1 MASNPRAP
9 RAATPTTMT
18 SAAEERLAAF
28 FANRRDI
35 AFAALFGSAAVG
47 RQTAES
53 DVDIAVY
60 FFSTPVAE
68 GRRFIEIEETQ
79 AIFPGEYDLWAAC
92 EDIVGRNVDLV
103 VLNRAPATVGAAALL
118 TGRLLA
124 VNDQTLYRRYFNLVT
139 LEAEDFRDFVEDYVA
154 VKKRSRSLSDMDRER
169 LHRIV
174 EFLRGELA
182 ESDQYQGLS
191 PETYRTDGLLRRA
204 SERWVENLV
213 NASIDLAKIV
223 VASKG
228 RPVAQ
233 TYRGVLES
241 LDDISHF
248 KGLGRP
254 LAENARVRNALAHEY
269 LDLRY
274 TQVSRAANDAVG
286 LYTRLADATQ
296 RWIDETETPS

>member
-1 MASNPRAP
+1 MSEDHP
-9 RAATPTTMT
+9 
-18 SAAEERLAAF
+18 AEGELAALF
-28 FANRRDI
+28 ESREDV
-35 AFAALFGSAAVG
+35 AFAALFGSAATG

-60 FFSTPVAE
+60 FRSAAVSE
-68 GRRFIEIEETQ
+68 GRRFIDLEEVDET
-79 AIFPGEYDLWAAC
+79 FPAEYDLWAAC
-92 EDIVGRNVDLV
+92 ENTVGRDVDLV

-124 VNDQTLYRRYFNLVT
+124 VNDRTLYRRYFNLVT
-139 LEAEDFRDFVEDYVA
+139 LEAEDFRGFVEDYVA
-154 VKKRSRSLSDMDRER
+154 VKKRSRSLSDVDRER
-169 LHRIV
+169 LYRIV
-174 EFLRGELA
+174 EFLRGELTEA
-182 ESDQYQGLS
+182 DTYLGISH
-191 PETYRTDGLLRRA
+191 ETYRTDGLLRRA

-223 VASKG
+223 VASQGK
-228 RPVAQ
+228 PVAQ

-241 LDDISHF
+241 LDDISQF

-274 TQVSRAANDAVG
+274 TQVSRAAEGAES
-286 LYTRLADATQ
+286 LYGRLVSAAEA
-296 RWIDETETPS
+296 WIDDTSSSRKETL